1 MGTSANSEPVPASY
15 LLEKFYVT
23 ISASALTESRLVI
36 FTVRWVPSLAL
47 GTKTGKRWIRAM
59 PSFLGLISVMST
71 S

>member
-1 MGTSANSEPVPASY
+1 MA
-15 LLEKFYVT
+15 
-23 ISASALTESRLVI
+23 ISASALTESKFVI

-47 GTKTGKRWIRAM
+47 GMKIGKRWIRAI

>member
-1 MGTSANSEPVPASY
+1 MA
-15 LLEKFYVT
+15 
-23 ISASALTESRLVI
+23 ISASALTESKFVI

-59 PSFLGLISVMST
+59 PSLLGLISVMST